1 MSFGVNVT
9 GEGAL
14 TKVFLMDTSS
24 GCIAEIFAF
33 GALLNSFSVP
43 LHEGRINVIDGYST
57 VEEARELMTA
67 FFKSSKLSPFAC
79 RIKNAN
85 YSFGQGSY
93 HLTKFSKGSS
103 AIHGLIYDAVFSVV
117 NQSADETE
125 ACVTFQYVYDNDSEG
140 YPFSYRCEV
149 EYTLTANNSL
159 TITTTITNI
168 DEQLMPV
175 ADGWHPYFTLGD
187 RVDECQLEFQSK
199 EMLEFDEDL
208 VPTGRLIPYQVFGSL
223 EEINTITLDN
233 CFTVNFAECQPLCV
247 FRNPKKKVQVEI
259 YPATSYPYL
268 LIFTPDHRK
277 SIAIENLSA
286 APDAFNNGIG
296 LKVLAPDESAS
307 YTTKFVIHPL

>member
-1 MSFGVNVT
+1 
-9 GEGAL
+9 
-14 TKVFLMDTSS
+14 
-24 GCIAEIFAF
+24 
-33 GALLNSFSVP
+33 
-43 LHEGRINVIDGYST
+43 
-57 VEEARELMTA
+57 
-67 FFKSSKLSPFAC
+67 
-79 RIKNAN
+79 
-85 YSFGQGSY
+85 
-93 HLTKFSKGSS
+93 
-103 AIHGLIYDAVFSVV
+103 
-117 NQSADETE
+117 
-125 ACVTFQYVYDNDSEG
+125 
-140 YPFSYRCEV
+140 
-149 EYTLTANNSL
+149 
-159 TITTTITNI
+159 
-168 DEQLMPV
+168 MPV